1 MYDPMEQFIK
11 NQFPTSENSGFR
23 NFSPKFSIHF
33 GFSRRQIHKL
43 RASDSPPLTRRFCAL
58 GRNLVKKLMT
68 IFSMVLLVS
77 FTGTA
82 VGDVAIKEVPLRWEM
97 VAKLPGDEV
106 FNNLCAVCHGTAG
119 KGDGPAA
126 STLGK
131 AVPDLTVLAR
141 NEDGVF
147 PRKQVEN
154 VIFGRFRDE
163 SGGKSK
169 MPYWGEHFRFLK
181 TGVSGIPRNEYAWER
196 THTLATYVESLQLE

>member
-1 MYDPMEQFIK
+1 
-11 NQFPTSENSGFR
+11 
-23 NFSPKFSIHF
+23 
-33 GFSRRQIHKL
+33 
-43 RASDSPPLTRRFCAL
+43 
-58 GRNLVKKLMT
+58 
-68 IFSMVLLVS
+68 
-77 FTGTA
+77 
-82 VGDVAIKEVPLRWEM
+82 M

-154 VIFGRFRDE
+154 VIFGRFRDGAHGR
-163 SGGKSK
+163 SA
-169 MPYWGEHFRFLK
+169 MPYWGEHFMYLR
-181 TGVSGIPRNEYAWER
+181 TGVSGIPRKGYAWER
-196 THTLATYVESLQLE
+196 IYRLATYVESLQLE